1 MMKILLAAPNV
12 TVRVVVEP
20 LRSDGRVDG
29 VGHEV
34 EWGSNPNRGSAQWEE
49 DEEKK

>member
-1 MMKILLAAPNV
+1 MKIYN
-12 TVRVVVEP
+12 EP
-20 LRSDGRVDG
+20 SGGTATSDGRVDG

-49 DEEKK
+49 DKEKK